1 MPPVLVGWVIDSVRR
16 EPPEWIANV
25 VGTTDPW
32 PLAVFLAVLGV
43 VIFGFES
50 LFEWAYQYGFMNL
63 AQRVQHNLRTDAYNH
78 IQMREIEFFENH
90 RMGETMAM
98 LNDDVNQI
106 ERFLNTGF
114 NELLQLLV
122 LFLFSI
128 FPICVNSLK

>member
-90 RMGETMAM
+90 SM
-98 LNDDVNQI
+98 
-106 ERFLNTGF
+106 
-114 NELLQLLV
+114 
-122 LFLFSI
+122 
-128 FPICVNSLK
+128 